1 MKSERLAYAFGKIND
16 DLIYGAVNDTKK
28 KYGWRGWFAAAACV
42 CLVVGAAVALWP
54 SGGKETVQEQLLAA
68 IKTGGT
74 MDTAAV
80 ETTIPVD
87 SRIAVYEQ
95 IYAGNSTGIGIDGP
109 ESPDSTKNLQPF
121 VGNIYIQYGENIWYR
136 VKGMDEIK
144 YLISEDA
151 AGTLRLWEY
160 RSFLVMDSILAQA
173 RGDGATDYELAEIEG
188 DTRAQFPD
196 ADLSP
201 YTYGDVYRIIYNV
214 AGADDI
220 VGITAAPSTS
230 NNTDFG
236 KQIQKQV
243 GTHTYD
249 DRDSVA
255 LFYDSTVN
263 VVCNS
268 AASWESSYSEKD
280 KYIYSFSTDD
290 DDKLTSGEE
299 TWATRYLTITLRS
312 GTTIDSWKYTALSGR
327 FYEFGGIYT
336 EPLDEDTVYAINGIF
351 GIE

>member
-1 MKSERLAYAFGKIND
+1 MKNERLAYAFGKIDD
-16 DLIYGAVNDTKK
+16 DLIYNAVNDIKK
-28 KYGWRGWFAAAACV
+28 KHGWRKWIAVAACV
-42 CLVVGAAVALWP
+42 CLVVGTAAAIRT
-54 SGGKETVQEQLLAA
+54 SEGRKTVQEQLLAA
-68 IKTGGT
+68 TKTGGA

-80 ETTIPVD
+80 ETMVPVQG
-87 SRIAVYEQ
+87 RIAVYEQ
-95 IYAGNSTGIGIDGP
+95 IYAGNSTDIYDTP

-121 VGNIYIQYGENIWYR
+121 VGGIYIQYSENTWYR
-136 VKGMDEIK
+136 IKGMDEIK

-160 RSFLVMDSILAQA
+160 RSFLVMDGILAQA
-173 RGDGATDYELAEIEG
+173 RENGATDDELAEIEG
-188 DTRAQFPD
+188 DISGQFPD

-214 AGADDI
+214 ESADDI

-236 KQIQKQV
+236 KQIQEQV

-249 DRDSVA
+249 DRDSVM
-255 LFYDSTVN
+255 LFYDSTVD
-263 VVCNS
+263 VACNGAIGWDS
-268 AASWESSYSEKD
+268 YYSER
-280 KYIYSFSTDD
+280 KYTYSFSTDD

-299 TWATRYLTITLRS
+299 TWADRYLTITLRS

-327 FYEFGGIYT
+327 FYEFGGICT
-336 EPLDEDTVYAINGIF
+336 EPLDEGTVYALNGIF

>member
-1 MKSERLAYAFGKIND
+1 MKEKRFLKCFGRIDEKYVEEAAPAGRSVKKMRLA
-16 DLIYGAVNDTKK
+16 
-28 KYGWRGWFAAAACV
+28 GWGVVACV
-42 CLVVGAAVALWP
+42 CLVVGAAAAIRT
-54 SGGKETVQEQLLAA
+54 SEGRKTVQEQLLAA
-68 IKTGGT
+68 AKTGGT

-80 ETTIPVD
+80 ETMIPVQG
-87 SRIAVYEQ
+87 RIAVYEQ
-95 IYAGNSTGIGIDGP
+95 IYAGSSTDIYDTP
-109 ESPDSTKNLQPF
+109 ESPDSTENLQSF
-121 VGNIYIQYGENIWYR
+121 VGGIYIQYGENTWYR
-136 VKGMDEIK
+136 IKGMEEIK

-151 AGTLRLWEY
+151 AGTLRLWKY
-160 RSFLVMDSILAQA
+160 RSFLVMDGILAQA
-173 RGDGATDYELAEIEG
+173 RENEATDDELVEIEG
-188 DTRAQFPD
+188 DTMGQFPD

-214 AGADDI
+214 ESADDI
-220 VGITAAPSTS
+220 VSITAAPSTS

-236 KQIQKQV
+236 KQIQKKV

-249 DRDSVA
+249 DRDSVT

-268 AASWESSYSEKD
+268 TACWGISERE
-280 KYIYSFSTDD
+280 YTYSFSTDD

-299 TWATRYLTITLRS
+299 TWANRYLTITLRS

-336 EPLDEDTVYAINGIF
+336 EPLDEGTVYALNGIF

>member
-1 MKSERLAYAFGKIND
+1 
-16 DLIYGAVNDTKK
+16 
-28 KYGWRGWFAAAACV
+28 
-42 CLVVGAAVALWP
+42 
-54 SGGKETVQEQLLAA
+54 
-68 IKTGGT
+68 

-336 EPLDEDTVYAINGIF
+336 EPLDEDTVYAINGIL